1 MKKKYR
7 KRNRQFCTSGSS
19 RICSWR
25 VHHCRDRRK
34 STGNLRCTDPEI
46 TVNRKRLYEYPALCI
61 SAYSDRT
68 CDRDHIQSQS
78 VQYGCG
84 RSDASGR
91 ILCRN
96 HRSISQ
102 YFKSIFKQTD
112 LFSGCNCLWNGVRI
126 DSGTSEGK
134 MQCK

>member
-1 MKKKYR
+1 MNTLHYA
-7 KRNRQFCTSGSS
+7 SPL
-19 RICSWR
+19 IL
-25 VHHCRDRRK
+25 
-34 STGNLRCTDPEI
+34 TGLAIAITFKANLYNMGVEGQMLLR
-46 TVNRKRLYEYPALCI
+46 
-61 SAYSDRT
+61 
-68 CDRDHIQSQS
+68 
-78 VQYGCG
+78 
-84 RSDASGR
+84 R